1 MLIQSILW
9 CLLPFAISARA
20 HAVSTIVEQP
30 TWVDISA
37 SSVSSDSSNHDL
49 PVHNPN
55 ARDLEAA
62 TGWGCGFGW
71 CGDRLK
77 FFNFPKRSL
86 AARDMNAANL
96 QTTTSS
102 SPCGSDPCASS
113 TTGSASCASSDP
125 CAKTSLTTETDI
137 QLATITEHTTE
148 HQTAWITDHITTT
161 EHTVRTFTKNVN
173 IATSVTVTS
182 TVPGCSTFTTIVTS
196 WHTTSTTVVHTATPS
211 SSGCGSSSCTVT
223 TTVATDV
230 DVPTSTTAAS
240 SAKISGHDVV
250 QVLTEQEMKK
260 LMAAE
265 KKKKELA
272 EKKKQQEL
280 ADKGLNRHD
289 ARLVARQSMGPGGEI
304 SAVNTVKASSFDT
317 TLMTITRRAVLETGT
332 SDAKITTQSPS
343 YPAGKPEGSGAEM
356 VDSVVTTARSTLACI
371 TIRSQGAYSTICPD
385 SSCWNGDC

>member
-9 CLLPFAISARA
+9 CLLPFAISSRA
-20 HAVSTIVEQP
+20 HVVSKVIEQP
-30 TWVDISA
+30 TGVDISM
-37 SSVSSDSSNHDL
+37 SSVSSDLPNHDL
-49 PVHNPN
+49 PAHNSN
-55 ARDLEAA
+55 ARNLKAA
-62 TGWGCGFGW
+62 TGWACGFGW

-86 AARDMNAANL
+86 AARDMQAVKL

-113 TTGSASCASSDP
+113 TTSSASCASSDP
-125 CAKTSLTTETDI
+125 CAKSSTTTETEV

-196 WHTTSTTVVHTATPS
+196 WHMTTTTAVHTATPS

-272 EKKKQQEL
+272 EKKKQQEI

-289 ARLVARQSMGPGGEI
+289 ARLVARQSMGLDGE
-304 SAVNTVKASSFDT
+304 AFAMDTVKAPSFDT
-317 TLMTITRRAVLETGT
+317 TLMTITRRAALETAT
-332 SDAKITTQSPS
+332 SDAKTTMQSSS
-343 YPAGKPEGSGAEM
+343 YSAEKPEVSRRKWSM
-356 VDSVVTTARSTLACI
+356 L
-371 TIRSQGAYSTICPD
+371 P
-385 SSCWNGDC
+385 

>member
-9 CLLPFAISARA
+9 CLLPFAISAHA
-20 HAVSTIVEQP
+20 HVVSTVVEQP
-30 TWVDISA
+30 TGVDISV
-37 SSVSSDSSNHDL
+37 SSVSSDL
-49 PVHNPN
+49 PKNAIVTHNPN
-55 ARDLEAA
+55 ARDLQAA
-62 TGWGCGFGW
+62 TDQQCVFGW

-77 FFNFPKRSL
+77 FFNFPKRAL
-86 AARDMNAANL
+86 AARDLNAVKL

-113 TTGSASCASSDP
+113 TTSSAACASSDP
-125 CAKTSLTTETDI
+125 CAKSSTTTETEV

-148 HQTAWITDHITTT
+148 HQTAWITDHTTTT

-173 IATSVTVTS
+173 IATSVTVAF

-223 TTVATDV
+223 TTATVATDV
-230 DVPTSTTAAS
+230 DVPSSTAPAS
-240 SAKISGHDVV
+240 TAKISGHDVV
-250 QVLTEQEMKK
+250 QVMTKQEMKK

-272 EKKKQQEL
+272 ERKKQQDI

-289 ARLVARQSMGPGGEI
+289 ARLVARQSMGSDGEFF
-304 SAVNTVKASSFDT
+304 AVNAVATIIRHNTYDHNASCCSRD
-317 TLMTITRRAVLETGT
+317 RNA
-332 SDAKITTQSPS
+332 
-343 YPAGKPEGSGAEM
+343 
-356 VDSVVTTARSTLACI
+356 
-371 TIRSQGAYSTICPD
+371 
-385 SSCWNGDC
+385 